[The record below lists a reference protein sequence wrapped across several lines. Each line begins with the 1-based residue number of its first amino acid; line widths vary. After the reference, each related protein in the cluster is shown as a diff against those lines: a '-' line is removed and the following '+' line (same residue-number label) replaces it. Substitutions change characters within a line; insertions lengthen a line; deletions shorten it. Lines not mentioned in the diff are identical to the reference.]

1 MVIRLA
7 YYLGVMP
14 KTTRMENLKVTPSM
28 GTFLYQTGLKNLPG
42 RNTLA
47 YLS

>member
-1 MVIRLA
+1 MVMRLA
-7 YYLGVMP
+7 YYLEVRP
-14 KTTRMENLKVTPSM
+14 KTTRMDNLKVPLN
-28 GTFLYQTGLKNLPG
+28 GYIPVLDWPKNLLR